1 MRRRDLIAAS
11 AAGAAAV
18 LGVGGLAVSQTPA
31 LKRRR
36 VAFMVTPGHNVID
49 LAGAWEVFQDSDFDL
64 YTVGPSRAPLR
75 MTGGL
80 QVAPDYSFADAPQP
94 DVISLGAQSGSP
106 EALAWLKHA
115 SDKAEI
121 VMSVCTGAFKLAAT
135 GLLDGL
141 SATTHHE
148 FWDKFEAAYPKVKLV
163 RDRRFVDNGKFVT
176 AGGLTSGVDS
186 ALHVVARLN
195 GEEAA
200 AQTAR
205 YMEHDGDG
213 WKTGLR
219 RT

>member
-1 MRRRDLIAAS
+1 MRRRDVIAAGVATTAAL
-11 AAGAAAV
+11 AAGGVALSQAV
-18 LGVGGLAVSQTPA
+18 RPR
-31 LKRRR
+31 K

-49 LAGAWEVFQDSDFDL
+49 LAGAWEVFQDSGFEL

-94 DVISLGAQSGSP
+94 DVVSVGAQSGSP
-106 EALAWLKHA
+106 EAIAWLKRA
-115 SDKAEI
+115 SANAEI

-141 SATTHHE
+141 SATTHHD
-148 FWDKFEAAYPKVKLV
+148 FWDKFEQAYPKVKLV
-163 RDRRFVDNGKFVT
+163 RGRRFVDNGKFVT

-186 ALHVVARLN
+186 ALHVVARLK
-195 GEEAA
+195 GEDAA
-200 AQTAR
+200 AETAR

-213 WKTGLR
+213 WKTGVR
-219 RT
+219 A